1 MSLFWSHLN
10 VFEFADFSDLWQTL
24 KDFSKDSRNTLDKS
38 SNAFFIRRLLTE
50 SLGSLYEVFRSL
62 LSKMVQIL
70 DMYFMCVFIY
80 YILKSYR
87 FNLMWFFCLLFK
99 HKKFYFWSFLCFEAI
114 WMFLNMQIFSDLSQ
128 TFEDF
133 SEDSWKI
140 LRRLLGKSSNVFNP
154 RRLPT
159 KFSVSLLPKVVQ
171 RNDVEWSP
179 SLSMLRNDI

>member
-1 MSLFWSHLN
+1 MLSPSLVKKGCNVISLLFFSQSSLSPPSVFPDVVDWVRTVTSSKKVKAIIKLIFQACIYFLWLERNSRLHSAMLKPSHVIQREIQL
-10 VFEFADFSDLWQTL
+10 Q
-24 KDFSKDSRNTLDKS
+24 
-38 SNAFFIRRLLTE
+38 IRARLLGLDRE
-50 SLGSLYEVFRSL
+50 SYKALAT
-62 LSKMVQIL
+62 
-70 DMYFMCVFIY
+70 
-80 YILKSYR
+80 
-87 FNLMWFFCLLFK
+87 
-99 HKKFYFWSFLCFEAI
+99 H
-114 WMFLNMQIFSDLSQ
+114 LSQ